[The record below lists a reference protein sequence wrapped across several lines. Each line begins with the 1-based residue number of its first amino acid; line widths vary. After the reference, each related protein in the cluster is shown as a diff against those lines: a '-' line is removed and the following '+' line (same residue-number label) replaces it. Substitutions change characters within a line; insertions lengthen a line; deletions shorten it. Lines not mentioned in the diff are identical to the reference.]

1 MIFQLV
7 YVSSVGSEQ
16 SIVEVFAE
24 IPGYRTKNV
33 GLAITGMLL
42 VKQGSFMQVLEGR
55 EAAVRSL
62 YATIRADPRH
72 EHVHTLATIEVP
84 GRQFPDWSMGFAD
97 LDDGHASFALAER
110 PLLDLPIHREPA
122 SWKASVAMSMLAT
135 FVRED

>member
-16 SIVEVFAE
+16 SIAEVFAQ
-24 IPGYRTKNV
+24 IPSYRTKNA
-33 GLAITGMLL
+33 GLGITGMLL
-42 VKQGSFMQVLEGR
+42 VKQGSFLQVLEGA
-55 EAAVRSL
+55 EAAVRAL

-72 EHVHTLATIEVP
+72 EHVHTLTAIEVP

-97 LDDGHASFALAER
+97 LDDGQVSFALAQR
-110 PLLDLPIHREPA
+110 PLLDLPVHRETA

-135 FVRED
+135 FIHED